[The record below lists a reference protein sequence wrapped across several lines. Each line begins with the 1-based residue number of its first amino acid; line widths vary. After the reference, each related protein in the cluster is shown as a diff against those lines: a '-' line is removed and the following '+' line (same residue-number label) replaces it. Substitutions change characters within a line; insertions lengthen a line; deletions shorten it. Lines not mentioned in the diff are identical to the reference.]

1 MMDDGDSPKA
11 QDTQGQDSSILVEAS
26 QESSV
31 AMKSAEDKN
40 EKSGSMDPPRD
51 SLDIDI
57 GTDIGVDIGTDNIGT
72 DIGTDNIE
80 TDNIG
85 TDNIETDVG
94 IETETEAMETADS
107 PPMEPMFSPP
117 SVASI
122 VQQQQQQQ
130 HPLSNPMAKMQS
142 LLAESL
148 TDFQVRSEVGDC
160 LNSLLVDVEIAH
172 NLGQQLQVRS
182 HQSKVERLTR
192 EQKATIQETK
202 AQTIA
207 REDHRLQLADQLVQE
222 MMSHSRE
229 FELLLVWKQ
238 EQQHKVQNYDEMM
251 ARLAQAEEELQAAN
265 RVSYGGG
272 VPVPARTPA
281 VPPHPVKHKIT
292 AAVLGPQPLSPA
304 KEETKVEEEVA
315 PSSPAKDETK
325 VEKVQ
330 NQENPDKKHN
340 EDPAVGTETMTK
352 PSSDDPIEEE
362 KKLPAETIDEIPS
375 YAETVVDIPPD
386 IDTTVAIPGP
396 ADEGESKDEDI
407 KEVVVFLDEDPDE
420 EIPGLL
426 NIDVEILMTIFGFLD
441 AIDILNTAQI
451 NIPMYSR
458 VDAIFGIAGDGHAP
472 PAPTQKTPA
481 KPTTVSAP
489 ASQKIAPHPQYSPT
503 SYPATTPKNN
513 IDTKPA
519 AVSPPVDS
527 AASSMG
533 KGLFA
538 MLQPR
543 LANAAPVK
551 SGVGAAGRRQ
561 EGVKNQPLNA
571 AVAQSMAAKLS
582 DSELAAIISMT
593 EKLGKMEKEVFILR
607 NEKEEMQAKLDGT
620 EAVKQFLIG
629 KVRDVEMKLAQSNE
643 VEVKVTQQIASDQEV
658 IAFLDG
664 RVQELERLSET
675 LQKENNASQAE
686 LKQLKHSSGQ
696 KVTVLGDMLK
706 YEREKLRENESDW
719 KATKKVLV
727 KEIKSCRSQI
737 LALQAERDGFKE
749 QNERLKR
756 AITSTGKNSG
766 SSKR

>member
-1 MMDDGDSPKA
+1 
-11 QDTQGQDSSILVEAS
+11 VEAS
-26 QESSV
+26 QESS
-31 AMKSAEDKN
+31 ADMECAEDKN
-40 EKSGSMDPPRD
+40 EKSGSMDPPHD
-51 SLDIDI
+51 SADIDI
-57 GTDIGVDIGTDNIGT
+57 DI
-72 DIGTDNIE
+72 
-80 TDNIG
+80 
-85 TDNIETDVG
+85 
-94 IETETEAMETADS
+94 IETETEAMETNDS
-107 PPMEPMFSPP
+107 LMEPIFSPP
-117 SVASI
+117 SVST
-122 VQQQQQQQ
+122 VQ
-130 HPLSNPMAKMQS
+130 HPFGNPIVKMQS

-148 TDFQVRSEVGDC
+148 TDFQIRSEVGDC
-160 LNSLLVDVEIAH
+160 VSSLLVDVEIAH
-172 NLGQQLQVRS
+172 NLRQQLQVRS

-202 AQTIA
+202 AQSIDKD
-207 REDHRLQLADQLVQE
+207 EHRLELADQLIQE
-222 MMSHSRE
+222 MMSLSRE

-238 EQQHKVQNYDEMM
+238 EQEHKVQNYDEMM

-272 VPVPARTPA
+272 VPARTPG
-281 VPPHPVKHKIT
+281 VPHPVKHEMT
-292 AAVLGPQPLSPA
+292 ADVLDPRSSSPA
-304 KEETKVEEEVA
+304 KEET
-315 PSSPAKDETK
+315 
-325 VEKVQ
+325 EKVVAITGSQ
-330 NQENPDKKHN
+330 NQEESDEKHN
-340 EDPAVGTETMTK
+340 EDPGVGTETMTK
-352 PSSDDPIEEE
+352 SSTKEPIEEE
-362 KKLPAETIDEIPS
+362 KKQPAEAIDEVPF
-375 YAETVVDIPPD
+375 YVETVVDIPPD
-386 IDTTVAIPGP
+386 IDTTVDIAGP
-396 ADEGESKDEDI
+396 ANEGESQDDDI
-407 KEVVVFLDEDPDE
+407 KEVVVLLEEDPDE

-458 VDAIFGIAGDGHAP
+458 VDAIFGIAGDGHEP
-472 PAPTQKTPA
+472 PARTRAPA
-481 KPTTVSAP
+481 KATVSAP
-489 ASQKIAPHPQYSPT
+489 ASQKLAPHSQYPPT
-503 SYPATTPKNN
+503 SYPAAAAKSTE
-513 IDTKPA
+513 TKAA

-543 LANAAPVK
+543 STNAPAVK

-561 EGVKNQPLNA
+561 EGIKNQPLNA

-593 EKLGKMEKEVFILR
+593 EKLGKMEKDVFLLR

-629 KVRDVEMKLAQSNE
+629 KVRDVELKLTQSNE
-643 VEVKVTQQIASDQEV
+643 DEVKVTQQIASDQEV

-675 LQKENNASQAE
+675 LQKDNNASQAE
-686 LKQLKHSSGQ
+686 LKQLKSSSGQ
-696 KVTVLGDMLK
+696 KVTVLSDMLK

-737 LALQAERDGFKE
+737 LAFQAERDGFKE

>member
-1 MMDDGDSPKA
+1 MERVPQNQKHARTRTRQRKSP
-11 QDTQGQDSSILVEAS
+11 EAS
-26 QESSV
+26 QESS
-31 AMKSAEDKN
+31 ADMECAEDKN
-40 EKSGSMDPPRD
+40 KKSGSMDPPRD
-51 SLDIDI
+51 SVDIDI
-57 GTDIGVDIGTDNIGT
+57 DI
-72 DIGTDNIE
+72 
-80 TDNIG
+80 
-85 TDNIETDVG
+85 
-94 IETETEAMETADS
+94 ETEAMETTAS
-107 PPMEPMFSPP
+107 LMKPIFSLP
-117 SVASI
+117 SVSI
-122 VQQQQQQQ
+122 VQ
-130 HPLSNPMAKMQS
+130 HPLSNPMEKMQS

-148 TDFQVRSEVGDC
+148 TDFQIRSEVGDC
-160 LNSLLVDVEIAH
+160 LSSLLVDVEIAH
-172 NLGQQLQVRS
+172 NLRQQLQVRS

-202 AQTIA
+202 TQSIA
-207 REDHRLQLADQLVQE
+207 REEHRLELADQLVQE
-222 MMSHSRE
+222 MMSLSRE

-238 EQQHKVQNYDEMM
+238 EQEHKVQNYDEMM
-251 ARLAQAEEELQAAN
+251 ARLAQAEEELQVAN

-272 VPVPARTPA
+272 APARTPG
-281 VPPHPVKHKIT
+281 VPHPAKHEIT
-292 AAVLGPQPLSPA
+292 ADVLGLRS
-304 KEETKVEEEVA
+304 
-315 PSSPAKDETK
+315 SSPAKKETK
-325 VEKVQ
+325 V
-330 NQENPDKKHN
+330 NQENPDEKQN

-352 PSSDDPIEEE
+352 QSREEPIEEE
-362 KKLPAETIDEIPS
+362 KKQPAETIDDIPL

-386 IDTTVAIPGP
+386 IDTKVDIPGP
-396 ADEGESKDEDI
+396 ADEGESQDEDI

-458 VDAIFGIAGDGHAP
+458 VDAIFGIAGDGHEP
-472 PAPTQKTPA
+472 PPRTRASA
-481 KPTTVSAP
+481 KATVSTP
-489 ASQKIAPHPQYSPT
+489 ASQKLAPQPQYSTT
-503 SYPATTPKNN
+503 SYPADIESKA
-513 IDTKPA
+513 A

-527 AASSMG
+527 TASSMG

-543 LANAAPVK
+543 STNAPPVK

-561 EGVKNQPLNA
+561 EGIQNQPLNA

-582 DSELAAIISMT
+582 DTELAAIISMT
-593 EKLGKMEKEVFILR
+593 EKLGKMEKEVFLLR

-629 KVRDVEMKLAQSNE
+629 KVRDVEMKLTQSNE
-643 VEVKVTQQIASDQEV
+643 DEVKVTQQIASDQEV

-664 RVQELERLSET
+664 RVQELESLSET

-686 LKQLKHSSGQ
+686 LKQLKSSSGQ
-696 KVTVLGDMLK
+696 KVTVLSDMLK

-737 LALQAERDGFKE
+737 LAFQAERDGFKE